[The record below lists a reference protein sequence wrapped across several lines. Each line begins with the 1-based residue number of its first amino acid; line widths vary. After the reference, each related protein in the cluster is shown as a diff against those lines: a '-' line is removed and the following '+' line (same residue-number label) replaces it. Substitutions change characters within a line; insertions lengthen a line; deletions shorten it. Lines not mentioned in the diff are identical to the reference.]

1 MADDNPDSTTEF
13 DEVNREWKSTT
24 LSDPENSRHPDLG
37 GDIEESASELD
48 TDLAETAEV
57 ARRLTGGA

>member
-1 MADDNPDSTTEF
+1 MAGDHPDSTTEF
-13 DEVNREWKSTT
+13 DEVDREWKSTT

-37 GDIEESASELD
+37 GEIEESDSELD
-48 TDLAETAEV
+48 TDLAEAADV